1 MPGALGTCADVLRM
15 ACSVPQHATRIT
27 FGFCAASGLC
37 YNRTMLRKMGRN
49 TRRRQFDPHWLLL
62 LLLSLVVCA
71 PLTYPGTF
79 QVHSGFLPVYN
90 LYDLEAQHGGLS
102 WAPVVGREFDLLR
115 GEGPLPYFLAEATRW
130 LGAGGVAAVKIIFG
144 LGLVLGAL
152 GMYGWTRRVL
162 GDRGAMLAALVYAC
176 WPYVL
181 ATIYTRGALAEAL
194 FLGLLPWTLWALQRL
209 LDGHHWSAALVVVGV
224 ALLAWTQPGL
234 ALWAALVL
242 LAYGL
247 ALHRHRWPLIVA
259 GVLGGLLLGAA
270 GLWPLAAAH
279 GLGRRPIVFSEH
291 FVYPFQLL
299 SAAWGH
305 GVSIPGWQDDF
316 PMQIGLIAVGLA
328 AVAIF
333 LLVTGST
340 LNRGIDTQGQVS
352 DLPLQAPPWTSLG
365 IALVVTFL
373 TLTWAAPLWRLPGLA
388 QASRTLTYPWQ
399 LLTLV
404 GPFLGLLGGSV
415 VTLGLGR
422 MDWGESLP
430 LWAALIALTLLASYG
445 YLQPLTTRYEPG
457 AAPLAVLGENELLL
471 LDAQIEGP
479 LQPVQAVQLCVRWQP
494 LRPLAKDYTVFV
506 HALDETEQRWGQQ
519 DTQPKSGEYPTSHW
533 QVGEIIEDCYE
544 LHIAA
549 DGPPGGYHL
558 ILGLYDWQT
567 GDRMRVGDDN
577 KVVIGNT
584 P

>member
-1 MPGALGTCADVLRM
+1 
-15 ACSVPQHATRIT
+15 
-27 FGFCAASGLC
+27 
-37 YNRTMLRKMGRN
+37 MLRKIGGN
-49 TRRRQFDPHWLLL
+49 THRLQFDPHWLLL
-62 LLLSLVVCA
+62 LLLSLLVCA
-71 PLTYPGTF
+71 PLTYPGYF
-79 QVHSGFLPVYN
+79 QAHSGLLPVFN
-90 LYDLEAQHGGLS
+90 LYNLEAQRCGLS

-115 GEGPLPYFLAEATRW
+115 GEGPLPYFLAEATSW
-130 LGAGGVAAVKIIFG
+130 LGAGGVTAVKLIFG
-144 LGLVLGAL
+144 LGLVLGAA

-162 GDRGAMLAALVYAC
+162 DDRGALLAALVYAC

-181 ATIYTRGALAEAL
+181 ATIYVRGALAEAL
-194 FLGLLPWTLWALQRL
+194 FFGLLPWTLWALQRL
-209 LDGHHWSAALVVVGV
+209 LDGHRPSAALVVIGV

-234 ALWAALVL
+234 SLWAALAL

-247 ALHRHRWPLIVA
+247 VLRSRRWALIVA
-259 GVLGGLLLGAA
+259 GVLGGLLLGAV

-279 GLGRRPIVFSEH
+279 GLGRTPIVFSEH

-328 AVAIF
+328 AVAVF
-333 LLVTGST
+333 LLVDGST
-340 LNRGIDTQGQVS
+340 LNRGTDTQGQVS
-352 DLPLQAPPWTSLG
+352 DLPLQAPLQAAMWTSLG

-415 VTLGLGR
+415 VTLGLGQ
-422 MDWGESLP
+422 MDWRESLP
-430 LWAALIALTLLASYG
+430 LWAAVIALTLLASYS
-445 YLQPLTTRYEPG
+445 YLQPLTTRYEPE

-471 LDAQIEGP
+471 LDAQVEGP
-479 LQPVQAVQLCVRWQP
+479 LQPGRAVQLYVRWQP
-494 LRPLAKDYTVFV
+494 LRPLTKDYTVFV

-519 DTQPKSGEYPTSHW
+519 DTQPQSGEYPTSQW
-533 QVGEIIEDCYE
+533 QVGEIIEDRYQLRIE
-544 LHIAA
+544 A
-549 DGPPGGYHL
+549 DGPSGDYHL
-558 ILGLYDWQT
+558 NLGLYDWQT

-577 KVVIGNT
+577 KVVVRNR